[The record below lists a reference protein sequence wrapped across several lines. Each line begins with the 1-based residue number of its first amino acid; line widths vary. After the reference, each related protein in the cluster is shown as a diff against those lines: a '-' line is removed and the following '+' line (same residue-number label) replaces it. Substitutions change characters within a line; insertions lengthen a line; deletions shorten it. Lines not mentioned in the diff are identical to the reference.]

1 MPDAIAILELKMHS
15 GWNQVF
21 NHVAD
26 LKKRSLEEKKFAP
39 PSISLWHYRSVKA
52 LASLWRLEID
62 CTVVGKQ
69 SRALCDF
76 RG

>member
-52 LASLWRLEID
+52 LASLW
-62 CTVVGKQ
+62 
-69 SRALCDF
+69 
-76 RG
+76 